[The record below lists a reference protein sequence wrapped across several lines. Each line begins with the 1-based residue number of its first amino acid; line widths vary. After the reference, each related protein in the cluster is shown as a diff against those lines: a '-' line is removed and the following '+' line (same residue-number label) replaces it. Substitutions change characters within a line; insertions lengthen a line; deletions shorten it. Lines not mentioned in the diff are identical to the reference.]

1 MYERQQLLAWQ
12 LSSHRLTGIIIYLMN
27 KPEFYNELQER
38 TDFMNLPFRF
48 PYSADDKYR
57 TPVAYFCMEYAI
69 HQSLKI
75 YAGGL
80 GYLAG
85 SFMRS
90 AYDLRQ
96 HIIGIGILWKYGYYD
111 QERKPDQTMDVRF
124 YQRKYQFLTETNI
137 RFTIKIA
144 GHDVWVTALYLPPE
158 NFNTAPLFLL
168 STDLPENDYL
178 SQTISHKLYD
188 CNPETQ
194 AAAAILLGE
203 GGAKLLDELGFRPD
217 IYHLNESH
225 ALPLV
230 FHLYSKYQSVA
241 GVKRRLVYTN
251 HTPEPGGN
259 LKSDIYFLHRM
270 GYAGSL
276 SLEQFKAVT
285 GCQNDV
291 LDHTLT
297 AFRFAGKANAVSK
310 MHLATLKEMWKGF
323 GGICEIIA
331 ITNAQNYAY
340 WANTQLYNALGSNN
354 DDALIQ
360 IKKACK
366 QALFEEVADQC
377 GKLMDPDT
385 LTIVFA
391 KRFAGYKRAELLL
404 HDTEFLKRLLTDE
417 KRPVQIIWAG
427 KPYPA
432 DYIAIA
438 SFDSIVNL
446 CNTFGN
452 CAILTGYELKLSR
465 LLKQGADVWLNT
477 PRLTHEASGTS
488 GMSAAMNG
496 CVNISIPDGWIPE
509 FARDGINSFI
519 IPNAEVIEHKFQQDE
534 TDAHNLYNL
543 LSQTVIPMYYDR
555 PQDWL
560 SMIKHSMADVIPV
573 FESNRMAD
581 EYYTALYVTNAV
593 DGI

>member
-1 MYERQQLLAWQ
+1 M
-12 LSSHRLTGIIIYLMN
+12 
-27 KPEFYNELQER
+27 EF
-38 TDFMNLPFRF
+38 PFTM
-48 PYSADDKYR
+48 PYPIDDKYS
-57 TPVAYFCMEYAI
+57 TQVAYFCMEYAV
-69 HQSLKI
+69 HQALKI

-90 AYDLRQ
+90 AYEMRQ

-111 QERKPDQTMDVRF
+111 QERKSDQTMDVRF
-124 YQRKYQFLTETNI
+124 YEKKYHFLTETNI

-144 GHDVWVTALYLPPE
+144 GHDVWVTAFYLPPE
-158 NFNTAPLFLL
+158 NFKTAPLFLL

-203 GGAKLLDELGFRPD
+203 GGAKLLDKLGFQPD

-230 FHLYSKYQSVA
+230 FHLYNKYQSVA
-241 GVKRRLVYTN
+241 DVRQRLVYTN
-251 HTPEPGGN
+251 HTPEPAGN
-259 LKSDIYFLHRM
+259 LKSDIYFLYRM
-270 GYAGSL
+270 GYAGNL
-276 SLEQFKAVT
+276 SLDKFKELT
-285 GCQNDV
+285 GSRNDL

-297 AFRFAGKANAVSK
+297 ALRFAGKANAVSK
-310 MHLATLKEMWKGF
+310 MHLGTLKEMWKDF
-323 GGICEIIA
+323 DGICEIIA
-331 ITNAQNYAY
+331 ITNAQNYVY
-340 WANTQLYNALGSNN
+340 WANPQLYSALNAS
-354 DDALIQ
+354 DDGALIQ

-366 QALFEEVADQC
+366 RMLFEEVADQC
-377 GKLMDPDT
+377 GKLMDPDI

-404 HDTEFLKRLLTDE
+404 HDTAFLKHLLTDE
-417 KRPVQIIWAG
+417 KRPIQLIWAG
-427 KPYPA
+427 KPYPT
-432 DYIAIA
+432 DYTAIA

-446 CNTFGN
+446 CKTFRN
-452 CAILTGYELKLSR
+452 CAILTGYELNLSR

-496 CVNISIPDGWIPE
+496 CVNVSIPDGWFPE
-509 FARDGINSFI
+509 FARDGFNSFI
-519 IPNAEVIEHKFQQDE
+519 IPDTEVIEHKFQQDE

-543 LSQTVIPMYYDR
+543 LSQNVIPMYYDR
-555 PQDWL
+555 PQEWL
-560 SMIKHSMADVIPV
+560 SIIKHSMADVIPQ
-573 FESNRMAD
+573 FDSNRMAD
-581 EYYTALYVTNAV
+581 EYYTALYAKGGMKV
-593 DGI
+593 I